1 MEINSKKEDNNKPE
15 NNAFFHSNIN
25 NKKDENNKK
34 NLNKKNSEEG
44 KDSQFYLITLE
55 DNNGEHQQ
63 IRIFKNSDPSEIAF
77 NFCKENNLD
86 FKSMKYIKKNIQKI
100 IEQFDEPNHKL
111 FFLDNSYSSIQ
122 EVDEENMAS
131 ENTVKSKNSICVNEN
146 NNNNINT
153 NNKDKAINTNYNN
166 INCVMV
172 EKNNSEKN
180 NDKNVEIVNDSKN
193 NNNCNKDIKNKD
205 RDNKQENENA
215 TKNKK
220 ENENTKE
227 ISSNQKNIIE
237 NQSEITD
244 KKTDINIIGSGKEK
258 GYDKVLTEE
267 KLDHIVI
274 ASDKKNCKENEDK
287 KNNNNEIINNN
298 NNIKNNICDV
308 NSNKEYNKEIST
320 PYENPKSINKPIDL
334 NQNNK
339 NILED
344 DDNNHDSLILNIYSK
359 NSFDKNNSI
368 ELKNASSSQEESQK
382 EKKKLKDI
390 LKEKEIIDSTMRNN
404 DIQNHKKFLTRIID
418 KKIEKRNTNPLII
431 NKQVK
436 KDTISSTLNKNILK
450 KNSIN
455 LNNQI
460 QNKNIKLQNKMP
472 KLFKYINPKQ
482 HLINEEYKI
491 LKKKELNRENILD
504 KYFKFINRKQKL
516 KNKGKDT
523 DISKSKSKSKEKY
536 KTIEKEKDG
545 ERERE
550 KDKSKTNKTFA
561 NISNSNLNIKKVK
574 EKEKEKERERDSY
587 NPKNIIETDIG
598 LSINIKRK
606 NKNKNRTTLESITS
620 LRKENKSLL
629 NVYNNSNLN
638 YTENERK
645 KSNKDKEN
653 LDKNTYTP
661 LNLFMKIKKKSSSNI
676 TINQRKNSYSK
687 FRKKLKTR
695 KEIFE
700 NIMSNTFINNSSKI
714 NNNATQNTYT
724 QTQDKCLMQN
734 KSTKNKVIIKHK
746 KKNNDNKENSRL
758 SNNDLNRQNE
768 MNQNTF
774 IEKTIRTF
782 EGESGSKSKRISE
795 MRNGLNKIF
804 NNFLGQKNNILN
816 TNYIINKRCRIIN
829 NKNKKNM
836 SMNLSRYI
844 LDFSKKK
851 YKSPKYHLEI
861 NVSNNNFDNL
871 TIKDSQTNTNQKVV
885 YGKNNNLLT
894 NNAYYRDSIKNYPIN
909 TTNKKNH
916 YILFNTHNQ
925 SLLRRYNTNI
935 NNSSH
940 ILTSMSSR
948 SKTKKKIIGK
958 RKESQNISK
967 HNSSLIKRKNNTS
980 KNKNIINNLNI
991 SNSLLL
997 NTDKTNQIN
1006 DYCLKV
1012 LDQYYTINNTINIT
1026 NNNSLLNS
1034 FSNNNNN
1041 TSNKK
1046 RYKNKTSEK
1055 ISDVNC
1061 LMNNL
1066 FKCLD
1071 KDNNGFIIISYKQK
1085 LSENL
1090 CKNYNI
1096 SKEVK
1101 KILSK
1106 MLKILFEIQKKNSR
1120 VELEDDKT
1128 IIKCHFFVKYME
1140 YIYNNKLNINEKKVL
1155 LSFKKEFDRK
1165 VKKDVISYNF
1175 KPKSSFNRFKD
1186 NKYFISSFNSSS
1198 RLNNT
1203 KENKSITNDINKF
1216 FKKKI
1221 RKNSSKD
1228 KRKFNS
1234 FNDI

>member
-1 MEINSKKEDNNKPE
+1 MENNSKNESNNKPE
-15 NNAFFHSNIN
+15 NNAFFNSNIN
-25 NKKDENNKK
+25 NKNDASNKK
-34 NLNKKNSEEG
+34 ILNKKNSEEG

-63 IRIFKNSDPSEIAF
+63 IKIFKNSDPSEIAF

-131 ENTVKSKNSICVNEN
+131 ENTIKSKNSICVNEN
-146 NNNNINT
+146 NNI
-153 NNKDKAINTNYNN
+153 NNKDK
-166 INCVMV
+166 
-172 EKNNSEKN
+172 
-180 NDKNVEIVNDSKN
+180 
-193 NNNCNKDIKNKD
+193 
-205 RDNKQENENA
+205 
-215 TKNKK
+215 
-220 ENENTKE
+220 
-227 ISSNQKNIIE
+227 
-237 NQSEITD
+237 
-244 KKTDINIIGSGKEK
+244 
-258 GYDKVLTEE
+258 
-267 KLDHIVI
+267 
-274 ASDKKNCKENEDK
+274 
-287 KNNNNEIINNN
+287 INNN
-298 NNIKNNICDV
+298 NNINCVIVEKNNNEI
-308 NSNKEYNKEIST
+308 NRNKNDEI
-320 PYENPKSINKPIDL
+320 IND
-334 NQNNK
+334 NNK
-339 NILED
+339 NIDNDIKDINNNNNKQED
-344 DDNNHDSLILNIYSK
+344 KDPTKNKNENDKNIQITKEEFEQQKNMIENENEITGKKADPIIIGNGNKKGDDKILIEEKVDHLIIVSDSKNYSHNEDKNNNNNKDISAPNEYSRNNKEPIDSNGNNNNIIEINDNNHDSLTLNIYNK

-368 ELKNASSSQEESQK
+368 ELKNVSSSEESQK
-382 EKKKLKDI
+382 EKKKLKD
-390 LKEKEIIDSTMRNN
+390 LLKEREKEKEIVDSTKKRN
-404 DIQNHKKFLTRIID
+404 DIQNHKQFLTNFND
-418 KKIEKRNTNPLII
+418 KKNEKKNNNLII
-431 NKQVK
+431 TKRQIK
-436 KDTISSTLNKNILK
+436 KDILSNVISKNFIVKSST
-450 KNSIN
+450 NS
-455 LNNQI
+455 NNQM

-472 KLFKYINPKQ
+472 KLFKSINPKQ

-491 LKKKELNRENILD
+491 LKKKEMNRENILD
-504 KYFKFINRKQKL
+504 KYFKFINKKQKL
-516 KNKGKDT
+516 RNKIKEIDK
-523 DISKSKSKSKEKY
+523 SKSKSKSKEKY
-536 KTIEKEKDG
+536 QTIEKEKD
-545 ERERE
+545 RDR
-550 KDKSKTNKTFA
+550 DKSKTNKTFA
-561 NISNSNLNIKKVK
+561 NISNPNLNVKKEK
-574 EKEKEKERERDSY
+574 GNEKEKESY
-587 NPKNIIETDIG
+587 YTNNIMENDIG
-598 LSINIKRK
+598 LNINIKRRQ
-606 NKNKNRTTLESITS
+606 KNKNRTALESITS

-629 NVYNNSNLN
+629 SVYNN
-638 YTENERK
+638 TENESK
-645 KSNKDKEN
+645 KSHKDREN
-653 LDKNTYTP
+653 FDKNTYTP

-687 FRKKLKTR
+687 IKKKLKTR

-714 NNNATQNTYT
+714 NRNMNNVNQITYT
-724 QTQDKCLMQN
+724 QTQDKMLLQN
-734 KSTKNKVIIKHK
+734 KSTKNKVIIKRK
-746 KKNNDNKENSRL
+746 KKTNNDNKENSRMSNEL
-758 SNNDLNRQNE
+758 SRQNE
-768 MNQNTF
+768 ISQNTF
-774 IEKTIRTF
+774 IEKTIKTF

-795 MRNGLNKIF
+795 MRNGLNRIF

-844 LDFSKKK
+844 LDYSKRK
-851 YKSPKYHLEI
+851 YKPPKYNLEI

-894 NNAYYRDSIKNYPIN
+894 NNVYYKDSIKNNPSN
-909 TTNKKNH
+909 TTNRKNH
-916 YILFNTHNQ
+916 YILFNTQNQ

-940 ILTSMSSR
+940 ILTSISSH
-948 SKTKKKIIGK
+948 SKTKKKIMGQ

-997 NTDKTNQIN
+997 NTDKNNHIN

-1041 TSNKK
+1041 TSKK
-1046 RYKNKTSEK
+1046 KKFKNETGEK
-1055 ISDVNC
+1055 INDVNC
-1061 LMNNL
+1061 LMKNL

-1071 KDNNGFIIISYKQK
+1071 KDNNGFIIITYKQK
-1085 LSENL
+1085 ISENL

-1106 MLKILFEIQKKNSR
+1106 MFKILFEIQKKNSR
-1120 VELEDDKT
+1120 VELDDDKT
-1128 IIKCHFFVKYME
+1128 IIKSHFFTNYME
-1140 YIYNNKLNINEKKVL
+1140 YIYNNKLNINEKNVL
-1155 LSFKKEFDRK
+1155 LSFKKEFDKK
-1165 VKKDVISYNF
+1165 VKKDVMSYNF
-1175 KPKSSFNRFKD
+1175 KPKSSFNRFKE
-1186 NKYFISSFNSSS
+1186 NKFYISSFNSSS

-1203 KENKSITNDINKF
+1203 KENKSISNDINKF

-1221 RKNSSKD
+1221 RKNSSKQ